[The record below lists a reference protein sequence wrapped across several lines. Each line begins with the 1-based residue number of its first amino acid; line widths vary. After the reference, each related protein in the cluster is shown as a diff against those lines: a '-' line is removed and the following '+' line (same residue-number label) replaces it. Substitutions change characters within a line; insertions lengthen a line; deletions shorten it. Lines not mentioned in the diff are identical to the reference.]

1 MPGIIEE
8 HLQTHPVPTTPD
20 PTPPPAA
27 TLTVVIVA
35 KNEARNIAECI
46 ASAAFADEVV
56 VLDSGSSDHTAALA
70 AAAGARVV
78 QTDWPGYGPQVAR
91 GFQLATSAWVLSLD
105 ADERITEALRA
116 EVLAAIRSNA
126 FDGYRIPRLS
136 EFCGRFIHHSGW
148 RPDHTLRLG
157 RRAVSGF
164 TEHFLHAHM
173 TVDGHIG
180 ELANDLIHF
189 SYPDI
194 HDVLEKLDRYSSGNA
209 RDMLAAG
216 QSAGVGKAV
225 MHGLFAFVRTY
236 FLRLGFLDGQHGL
249 MLAVYNAEYTYYKYI
264 KLMFL
269 KSPPRRP
276 EFPG

>member
-1 MPGIIEE
+1 M
-8 HLQTHPVPTTPD
+8 
-20 PTPPPAA
+20 
-27 TLTVVIVA
+27 IVA
-35 KNEARNIAECI
+35 KNESRNIAECV
-46 ASAAFADEVV
+46 ASASFADEVV
-56 VLDSGSSDHTAALA
+56 VLDSGSTDRTAALA

-91 GFQLATSAWVLSLD
+91 GFKLAKTSWVLSLD
-105 ADERITEALRA
+105 ADERITDALRT

-136 EFCGRFIHHSGW
+136 EFCGRFMHHSGW
-148 RPDHTLRLG
+148 RPDPTLRLG
-157 RRAVSGF
+157 RRDLAGF

-173 TVDGHIG
+173 TVDGRIG
-180 ELANDLIHF
+180 ALGNDLIHF

-216 QSAGVGKAV
+216 KSAGVGKAL
-225 MHGLFAFVRTY
+225 MHGLFAFARTY
-236 FLRLGFLDGQHGL
+236 FFRLGFLDGPHGL

-264 KLMFL
+264 KLMFM

-276 EFPG
+276 EFPA